1 MKPKFSKNHIFN
13 HIFNQNTF
21 LIFRKVKLIEYLILK
36 PQIFR
41 FGWKL
46 CDTPTLWLCENYVI
60 FILSAFLT
68 KIRFTK
74 HSKCR
79 FFGQF
84 QSFGKNKSGSV
95 LAIWFSLKYVILTF
109 FSLIVEEFDFPKVR
123 KWISAK
129 NWHFY
134 QILASMTKECHEYFC
149 SLHISGI
156 RLCSRKMCVN
166 LYHWRPLHF
175 LPILGP

>member
-1 MKPKFSKNHIFN
+1 M
-13 HIFNQNTF
+13 
-21 LIFRKVKLIEYLILK
+21 ILK

-41 FGWKL
+41 FGWKS
-46 CDTPTLWLCENYVI
+46 CGQDTPTLRLCENYVI

-74 HSKCR
+74 HSDCR
-79 FFGQF
+79 IFCQF

-95 LAIWFSLKYVILTF
+95 LAIWFSSKYVILTF
-109 FSLIVEEFDFPKVR
+109 LSHIVEDFDFPKVR

-134 QILASMTKECHEYFC
+134 QILASMTKESHGYFC
-149 SLHISGI
+149 SLRITGI
-156 RLCSRKMCVN
+156 RLCSRKMWVN